1 MPLPHHDKPST
12 QTNLFLGSLMALP
25 PQTHTPQTHSHS
37 AAPAISSPPYLNAS
51 FCHTQNAR
59 FRPTME
65 DASKIISNF
74 QGVPGNG
81 YFAVF
86 DGHAGSMAAKWCAAH
101 LYKLLARNL
110 ALFASQASSSSMA
123 EVLALTFDQADARL
137 CALPEYDD
145 SGCTAALIYIKTE
158 YTSGTAPP
166 SQHKMS
172 NMPPPTPSSFLAATA
187 APRRRRYSSFSPAS
201 PQFLVSSPPNKD
213 LPTVSTTPKRTLYTA
228 NVGDSRIVLCRN
240 GVARRLT
247 ADHKATDASECL
259 RIKANGGVVSNGR
272 VDGSLSVTRAL
283 GDKPFKPYVSP
294 RPYTTQLVLD
304 EQDEFLVLACDGVWD
319 VCTDQAI
326 VDLVRDIEDPIE
338 ASQEVV
344 RHALFQ
350 GSTDNITCMV
360 VRLRDPTIGSSDF
373 YEERTMTSTTTLPI
387 TIPHNPATSTTPT
400 SSPRRLQR
408 KTATTTKKPD
418 EPFTVTIVDTADL
431 PADAIPL
438 AKRKALDIKPRRA
451 PPLDTATVTVASEDR
466 LRPPPTPSSSFN
478 GLLLNSPISPAE
490 SDLTISEEDETE
502 ACVIG
507 GVGVDL
513 DDADADVDDD
523 DEDDD
528 ELLYEGIMGAVELSK
543 STSFDRATSSTGST
557 RNSRILRPPPTDFL
571 HMRAT
576 SFSPSSVNSLNG
588 DLGGFSSGSRP
599 RSGMF
604 RKAAEDNLL
613 ALELEH
619 NTESSSLDR
628 YGRFKRIV
636 RLEYDA
642 DDADECAIADSD

>member
-1 MPLPHHDKPST
+1 M
-12 QTNLFLGSLMALP
+12 
-25 PQTHTPQTHSHS
+25 
-37 AAPAISSPPYLNAS
+37 
-51 FCHTQNAR
+51 
-59 FRPTME
+59 
-65 DASKIISNF
+65 
-74 QGVPGNG
+74 
-81 YFAVF
+81 
-86 DGHAGSMAAKWCAAH
+86 
-101 LYKLLARNL
+101 
-110 ALFASQASSSSMA
+110 
-123 EVLALTFDQADARL
+123 
-137 CALPEYDD
+137 
-145 SGCTAALIYIKTE
+145 
-158 YTSGTAPP
+158 
-166 SQHKMS
+166 
-172 NMPPPTPSSFLAATA
+172 
-187 APRRRRYSSFSPAS
+187 
-201 PQFLVSSPPNKD
+201 
-213 LPTVSTTPKRTLYTA
+213 
-228 NVGDSRIVLCRN
+228 
-240 GVARRLT
+240 
-247 ADHKATDASECL
+247 
-259 RIKANGGVVSNGR
+259 
-272 VDGSLSVTRAL
+272 
-283 GDKPFKPYVSP
+283 
-294 RPYTTQLVLD
+294 LD

-360 VRLRDPTIGSSDF
+360 VRLRDPAIGSSDF
-373 YEERTMTSTTTLPI
+373 YEVRTMTSTTTLPI
-387 TIPHNPATSTTPT
+387 KIPHNPATSTTPT
-400 SSPRRLQR
+400 ASPRRLQR
-408 KTATTTKKPD
+408 KPTTKNPD
-418 EPFTVTIVDTADL
+418 EPFTVTIIDTADL

-451 PPLDTATVTVASEDR
+451 PPLDTATVTVSSEGR
-466 LRPPPTPSSSFN
+466 LRPPSTSSSSFN

-523 DEDDD
+523 DDDDEDDD

-543 STSFDRATSSTGST
+543 SASFDRATSSTGST
-557 RNSRILRPPPTDFL
+557 GSTGSTRSSRILRPPPTDFL

-576 SFSPSSVNSLNG
+576 SFTPSSFNSLNG
-588 DLGGFSSGSRP
+588 DQGGFTSGASRP
-599 RSGMF
+599 RTGMF

-636 RLEYDA
+636 RLEYDV
-642 DDADECAIADSD
+642 DDTDECAIADSD